1 MTSPIIP
8 PTMLAAQVQA
18 YNAPYVLTTVPVP
31 TNLGPHDLLIKVAAA
46 SHCHTDAMVRAGTFS
61 TPLPCTGSHEGAGT
75 VVRTGSAV
83 TAFRAGDRVM
93 CGLPLEP
100 CGACADCTGPEN
112 QTHYCAHTAGA
123 VGVVSDGC
131 FAEYVRADARSST
144 AVPDTVSLVSAAPL
158 ACAGRTVWRAVGQ
171 VGLGEGRWLAIV
183 GSGGGLGHI
192 GIQFAKKRGLR
203 VIGID
208 ARDEGLVLSKEAG
221 ADVVI
226 DARKGK
232 EQVVKKVHEVTGEQA
247 GADATI
253 TLADADSAAAL
264 ACAVTRMHGTMLQI
278 AQPTEVKIPFHE
290 FIFRDIR
297 VRGSVLCSPGESRQ
311 MMDFIALNGIDVKGN
326 LFYGLE
332 KIHDLVEKV
341 ELGKIQ
347 GKAIIIVD
355 EEQIRREKELGAK
368 F

>member
-1 MTSPIIP
+1 
-8 PTMLAAQVQA
+8 MLAAQVRA
-18 YNAPYVLTTVPVP
+18 YDTPYVLTTVPVP
-31 TNLGPHDLLIKVAAA
+31 SNLGPHDLLIKVAAA
-46 SHCHTDAMVRAGTFS
+46 SHCHTDAMVRAGIFGTH
-61 TPLPCTGSHEGAGT
+61 LPCTGSHEGAGT
-75 VVRTGSAV
+75 VVKTGSAV
-83 TAFRAGDRVM
+83 TSFQAGDRVM

-100 CGACADCTGPEN
+100 CGTCADCTGPEN
-112 QTHYCAHTAGA
+112 QTHYCTNTKGA
-123 VGVVSDGC
+123 VGVVSNGC
-131 FAEYVRADARSST
+131 FAEYVRVDARSTT
-144 AVPDTVSLVSAAPL
+144 AVPDAVSLVSAAPL
-158 ACAGRTVWRAVGQ
+158 ACAGRTVWRAVEQ
-171 VGLGEGRWLAIV
+171 VGLGEGQWLAIV

-208 ARDEGLVLSKEAG
+208 ARDEGLALSREAG

-232 EQVVKKVHEVTGEQA
+232 EQVVKEVHEVTGEQA

-264 ACAVTRMHGTMLQI
+264 ACAATRMHGTMLQI
-278 AQPTEVKIPFHE
+278 AQPIEVQIPFHE

-297 VRGSVLCSPGESRQ
+297 VRGSVLCSPGESKE
-311 MMDFIALNGIDVKGN
+311 MMEFVALNGIDVKAN
-326 LFYGLE
+326 LFHGLE

-341 ELGKIQ
+341 EQGKIQ

-355 EEQIRREKELGAK
+355 EEQIWREEELGAE